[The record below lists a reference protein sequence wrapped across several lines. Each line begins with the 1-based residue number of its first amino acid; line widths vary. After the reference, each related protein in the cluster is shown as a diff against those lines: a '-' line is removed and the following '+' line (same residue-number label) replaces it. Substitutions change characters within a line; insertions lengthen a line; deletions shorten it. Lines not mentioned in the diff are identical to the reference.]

1 MFLIY
6 AFIAIVLLVI
16 FPELRIVVLHPFKTI
31 YYGVKDT
38 YLYFKHHQ
46 YDYLKMGDMTSYN
59 ADFGGGKTLSMA
71 HFAVL
76 MFKRF
81 NNKKVWCRDRKKFVT
96 QKVHIISN
104 FELKTIPYEPLVGLS
119 QAVCCAY
126 RNKKIDYENDTRTCV
141 LVMIDEASS
150 QLNSRSFKTN
160 IDPDFLN
167 VLVTCR
173 HYHISMWYS
182 SQKFKLTDALMRA
195 VTQKCVWCQKTW
207 RLLVLKNYDADELE
221 YASDPTMVKPRK
233 TYGFFVTD
241 ADYGA
246 YDTLATVDRLKKSV
260 DENDMMSEKEILEMR
275 GQLNPDNDA
284 VTHRSFR
291 HKMRKRR

>member
-1 MFLIY
+1 MGIVYLFL
-6 AFIAIVLLVI
+6 FVVLLVLFVPVRI
-16 FPELRIVVLHPFKTI
+16 FVRHPIKTLF
-31 YYGVKDT
+31 YAVKDT
-38 YLYFKHHQ
+38 FYYFYHRE
-46 YDYLKMGDMTSYN
+46 YDYLKMGDITSYN
-59 ADFGGGKTLSMA
+59 AHFGGGKTLTMA

-76 MFKRF
+76 MFNRY
-81 NNKKVWCRDRKKFVT
+81 NNKKVWDRGRKKFVT

-104 FELKTIPYEPLVGLS
+104 FELKTIPYEKLTSLS

-126 RNKKIDYENDTRTCV
+126 RNKKIDYDNDTRTCV

-167 VLVTCR
+167 VLVTSR
-173 HYHISMWYS
+173 HYHISIWCS

-195 VTQKCVWCQKTW
+195 VTQTCTWCKKYW
-207 RLLVLKNYDADELE
+207 RFQVLANYDADEME
-221 YASDPTMVKPRK
+221 YASDPTMVKPIKR
-233 TYGFFVTD
+233 YGFLVTD
-241 ADYGA
+241 ADYNV

-275 GQLNPDNDA
+275 GLMNPDNDA
-284 VTHRSFR
+284 VTHRSLR
-291 HKMRKRR
+291 HKLRKRR